1 MKKLFLF
8 LSVVA
13 TCGLMLPSCSDEVP
27 APESTSTRSYEK
39 DAEILSQFVDVDK
52 SKGEYFINESLKVNP
67 SDYVINSS
75 VEELYKVNPANRQRF
90 QKELTEL
97 NRQLDLMAKRADVEQ
112 IVYMTG
118 NGNVWIRNINENPEI
133 TLEAVQNPLS
143 RSVQSLYWT
152 MELTPNIVQEANFTA
167 PARLTCDININ
178 MFGSKYYFFEVG
190 CYTNNA
196 SKSPNGDYPAGG
208 GSNSK
213 AIIIS
218 GTGSMEYYQFIW
230 TVANQAGNV
239 NWSFKGRLYN
249 PTTIGNYQITAKFMD

>member
-1 MKKLFLF
+1 MRKFLTLFSLAAMCC
-8 LSVVA
+8 L
-13 TCGLMLPSCSDEVP
+13 LLPACSDD
-27 APESTSTRSYEK
+27 APNPETVSTRSYEK
-39 DAEILSQFVDVDK
+39 DAEVLSQFVDVDK
-52 SKGEYFINESLKVNP
+52 SKGEYFINESLRVYP

-75 VEELYKVNPANRQRF
+75 LEELYMVNPANRQRF
-90 QKELTEL
+90 QNELSEL
-97 NRQLDLMAKRADVEQ
+97 NRQLDLMAKRSDVEQ

-118 NGNVWIRNINENPEI
+118 NGKVWIRNINENPEI
-133 TLEAVQNPLS
+133 ALEAVKNPLS
-143 RSVQSLYWT
+143 RSTQSLYWT
-152 MELTPNIVQEANFTA
+152 MELTPNLVQEANFTA

-213 AIIIS
+213 AIIMS
-218 GTGSMEYYQFIW
+218 GTGSLEYYQFIW
-230 TVANQAGNV
+230 TVANQSGNV